1 METLHETVQEEM
13 TMKEPT
19 ILNPTARGVKR
30 RGPFAFLSTVAAL
43 VAAAGM
49 ATAATEAD
57 SNSTFVFLDYGESA
71 FWHTA
76 TNATLSLP
84 LPFPAGASGATLTVS
99 APKYAAQ
106 YEIAAGNTSFVLSL
120 PIADSPAAENVY
132 DLSLDFGEG
141 TVLTAKLGLVESY
154 GPHGDAATRVLA
166 PSTRP
171 AWPRVGCVAVIP
183 IPAGITAF
191 TIDGVTADT
200 GLDGDAGWYAAV
212 LGGGQTATFAL
223 TDAEGSAF
231 SATLFRPREATTFV
245 LR

>member
-1 METLHETVQEEM
+1 M
-13 TMKEPT
+13 TDAT
-19 ILNPTARGVKR
+19 IRNQLERDRGR
-30 RGPFAFLSTVAAL
+30 HGPSTFLSAVAAL
-43 VAAAGM
+43 VAAAGL

-57 SNSTFVFLDYGESA
+57 SNSTFVFLDYRKSS

-76 TNATLSLP
+76 TNATLSLH
-84 LPFPAGASGATLTVS
+84 LPFPAGASGATLMVS

-106 YEIAAGNTSFVLSL
+106 YEIAAGSTSFILSL
-120 PIADSPAAENVY
+120 PLATSPATENVY
-132 DLSLDFGEG
+132 DLTLDFGEG

-171 AWPRVGCVAVIP
+171 VWPRVKRVAVIP

-200 GLDGDAGWYAAV
+200 GLGGDAGWYAAA
-212 LGGGQTATFAL
+212 LGGGQTATLTL
-223 TDAEGSAF
+223 TDAEEATF

-245 LR
+245 VR